1 MIYGLND
8 SWAITIFP
16 SIISTGTCSW
26 CHDEDVHFASSCRK
40 FRHELA
46 MTSAF
51 SPFSFW
57 NTASKGAVI
66 KAVWEAA
73 WGKSKRGR
81 DGGGRE
87 RGREWERE
95 NRENL
100 STPKYERSSALACN
114 KGIGAHQTV
123 LSTPAAFCQTVL
135 TSQSNV
141 LLFHSF
147 HSASATRGLLR
158 DNLLYHDLDKVTS

>member
-8 SWAITIFP
+8 SWPITIFP

-26 CHDEDVHFASSCRK
+26 CHDENVHFASSCRK
-40 FRHELA
+40 FRRELA

-81 DGGGRE
+81 DGE
-87 RGREWERE
+87 RAGESKKERIGK
-95 NRENL
+95 
-100 STPKYERSSALACN
+100 TSALLN
-114 KGIGAHQTV
+114 I
-123 LSTPAAFCQTVL
+123 SAALRYPVTKASALIKLCFLPQ
-135 TSQSNV
+135 Q
-141 LLFHSF
+141 
-147 HSASATRGLLR
+147 HSARLFWHLNRMFYYSFPFIRRQPREDYSEITG
-158 DNLLYHDLDKVTS
+158 YIMT

>member
-8 SWAITIFP
+8 LWPITIFP
-16 SIISTGTCSW
+16 LNNFHWTWSW
-26 CHDEDVHFASSCRK
+26 CHNEDVHSASSCRK
-40 FRHELA
+40 FRRELA

-81 DGGGRE
+81 DG
-87 RGREWERE
+87 ERE
-95 NRENL
+95 
-100 STPKYERSSALACN
+100 SERIGKTSALLN
-114 KGIGAHQTV
+114 MSGALRYPITKTLTLIKLCFLPSSILPDCFDISIERFIILL
-123 LSTPAAFCQTVL
+123 LSFGVSHERITQ
-135 TSQSNV
+135 
-141 LLFHSF
+141 
-147 HSASATRGLLR
+147 R
-158 DNLLYHDLDKVTS
+158 

>member
-8 SWAITIFP
+8 AWPITIFP
-16 SIISTGTCSW
+16 SIISTETCSW

-40 FRHELA
+40 FRRELA

-81 DGGGRE
+81 DGERE
-87 RGREWERE
+87 GERERE

-100 STPKYERSSALACN
+100 NTLKYERCSALLPCN

-158 DNLLYHDLDKVTS
+158 ENWLYHDLDKVTS